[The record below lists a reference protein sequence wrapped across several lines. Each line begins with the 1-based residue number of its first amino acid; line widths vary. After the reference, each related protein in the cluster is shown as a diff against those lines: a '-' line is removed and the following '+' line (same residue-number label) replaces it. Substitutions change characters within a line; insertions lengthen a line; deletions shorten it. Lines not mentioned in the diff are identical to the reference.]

1 MNLKNNSILQGG
13 RYRIVSKLG
22 QGGFGIT
29 YLAIQS
35 GLDRKVAVKEFF
47 MKELCDRDQNTSRV
61 TLGSEGSKEIVA
73 QYRTKFIKE
82 ARNISKLNHPNI
94 VRIIDI
100 FEENDTAYYVM
111 EYAEKGSLAEK
122 VKQKG
127 CLSEDDA
134 TRYILLVADALDY
147 IHTQKMNHL
156 DVKPSNIILNE
167 KDQPVIIDFGL
178 SKQYDANTG
187 SQTSSTPVGISEGY
201 APMEQYMQGGVGVFS
216 PQTDIYALG
225 ATFYKLLT
233 GTTPPN
239 ASFVNNEGLPIDE
252 LKAKGVSD
260 KAIAVIS
267 KAMEGR
273 KKDRT
278 QNVEAFI
285 NGLKSKSTI
294 SSNNPD
300 PEEVTISIP
309 NPSSN
314 EPKTKN
320 PEEIVRKK
328 KILNPASIIIV
339 VFISIAIGIGIIANS
354 TEGLKSANEDYGL
367 VEEVVEEVIDSVADD
382 WDWAI
387 VDSCAVAE

>member
-127 CLSEDDA
+127 WLSEDDA
-134 TRYILLVADALDY
+134 T
-147 IHTQKMNHL
+147 
-156 DVKPSNIILNE
+156 
-167 KDQPVIIDFGL
+167 
-178 SKQYDANTG
+178 
-187 SQTSSTPVGISEGY
+187 
-201 APMEQYMQGGVGVFS
+201 
-216 PQTDIYALG
+216 
-225 ATFYKLLT
+225 
-233 GTTPPN
+233 
-239 ASFVNNEGLPIDE
+239 
-252 LKAKGVSD
+252 
-260 KAIAVIS
+260 
-267 KAMEGR
+267 
-273 KKDRT
+273 
-278 QNVEAFI
+278 
-285 NGLKSKSTI
+285 
-294 SSNNPD
+294 
-300 PEEVTISIP
+300 
-309 NPSSN
+309 
-314 EPKTKN
+314 
-320 PEEIVRKK
+320 
-328 KILNPASIIIV
+328 
-339 VFISIAIGIGIIANS
+339 
-354 TEGLKSANEDYGL
+354 
-367 VEEVVEEVIDSVADD
+367 
-382 WDWAI
+382 
-387 VDSCAVAE
+387 